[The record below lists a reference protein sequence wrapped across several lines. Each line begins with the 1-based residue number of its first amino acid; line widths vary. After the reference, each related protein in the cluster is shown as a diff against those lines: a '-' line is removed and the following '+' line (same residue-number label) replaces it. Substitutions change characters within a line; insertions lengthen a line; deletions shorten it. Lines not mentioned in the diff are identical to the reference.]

1 MDSEKKTYIT
11 CKPWQLLLW
20 PCHSATSNFFMILM
34 MFTSYIATGGYGILV
49 ATVGYIAT
57 ATRLLDGFIDPFLV
71 MLTDRVNSKFGRVR
85 ILIILGRGIQIL
97 TVFAMF
103 FWGIGGGIVAYT
115 AIYAVYVIG
124 ASISAI
130 ATHTGNP
137 VLTTDPKQRPKIFR
151 WQIIYSTVFGA
162 IFQMVL
168 STLLLPKYGELSV
181 PLFQE
186 MAILVSIIAVVFE
199 VLAMIGISPADK
211 PGNFPKKAN
220 NKNVNFKDMWNLL
233 TGNRAMQMYV
243 ISAVSDKIASQA
255 STQAAITTLIY
266 GIVIANYEFSGA
278 FQAYT
283 MIPNIL
289 IILLGTQLMGRTG
302 GKKALVQWTAVSAII
317 SAVIVMFMTVIDP
330 TSISQAAVPTVI
342 FLVLCI
348 AQSAAVKM
356 TSAVTNSLVPDIVD
370 YELARTGS
378 FMPGTVGTLYSF
390 IDELLSSLS
399 TTIVGLCLTAIG
411 YVSAQPQPGDPCTAP
426 VYWMA
431 MFLWMGLPIL
441 GWICTLIAM
450 HWYPLTKEKME
461 EVEQTNARIR
471 AERAA
476 AKSE

>member
-1 MDSEKKTYIT
+1 
-11 CKPWQLLLW
+11 
-20 PCHSATSNFFMILM
+20 
-34 MFTSYIATGGYGILV
+34 
-49 ATVGYIAT
+49 
-57 ATRLLDGFIDPFLV
+57 
-71 MLTDRVNSKFGRVR
+71 
-85 ILIILGRGIQIL
+85 
-97 TVFAMF
+97 
-103 FWGIGGGIVAYT
+103 
-115 AIYAVYVIG
+115 
-124 ASISAI
+124 
-130 ATHTGNP
+130 
-137 VLTTDPKQRPKIFR
+137 
-151 WQIIYSTVFGA
+151 
-162 IFQMVL
+162 MVL

-330 TSISQAAVPTVI
+330 HQ
-342 FLVLCI
+342 
-348 AQSAAVKM
+348 
-356 TSAVTNSLVPDIVD
+356 
-370 YELARTGS
+370 Y
-378 FMPGTVGTLYSF
+378 
-390 IDELLSSLS
+390 
-399 TTIVGLCLTAIG
+399 
-411 YVSAQPQPGDPCTAP
+411 QPGGGAHRDLPGALHCA
-426 VYWMA
+426 VRRGQDDLRRHQLA
-431 MFLWMGLPIL
+431 GARHCGL
-441 GWICTLIAM
+441 
-450 HWYPLTKEKME
+450 
-461 EVEQTNARIR
+461 
-471 AERAA
+471 
-476 AKSE
+476 

>member
-1 MDSEKKTYIT
+1 
-11 CKPWQLLLW
+11 
-20 PCHSATSNFFMILM
+20 
-34 MFTSYIATGGYGILV
+34 
-49 ATVGYIAT
+49 
-57 ATRLLDGFIDPFLV
+57 
-71 MLTDRVNSKFGRVR
+71 
-85 ILIILGRGIQIL
+85 
-97 TVFAMF
+97 
-103 FWGIGGGIVAYT
+103 
-115 AIYAVYVIG
+115 
-124 ASISAI
+124 
-130 ATHTGNP
+130 
-137 VLTTDPKQRPKIFR
+137 
-151 WQIIYSTVFGA
+151 
-162 IFQMVL
+162 
-168 STLLLPKYGELSV
+168 
-181 PLFQE
+181 
-186 MAILVSIIAVVFE
+186 
-199 VLAMIGISPADK
+199 
-211 PGNFPKKAN
+211 
-220 NKNVNFKDMWNLL
+220 
-233 TGNRAMQMYV
+233 
-243 ISAVSDKIASQA
+243 
-255 STQAAITTLIY
+255 
-266 GIVIANYEFSGA
+266 
-278 FQAYT
+278 